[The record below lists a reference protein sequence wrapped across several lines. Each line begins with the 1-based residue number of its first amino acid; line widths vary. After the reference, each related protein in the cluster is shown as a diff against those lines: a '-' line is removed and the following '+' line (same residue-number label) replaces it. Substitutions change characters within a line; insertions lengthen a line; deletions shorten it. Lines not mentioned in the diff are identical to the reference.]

1 MDKRLTHEL
10 KKFKEEFDYLHNKIG
25 ELEWERAI
33 MYYGRKGVLRF
44 EIEELEDRIKNY
56 RDNMV
61 LLLNKISDEIRESKK
76 INSMV
81 KNIVLDINDMEVD
94 IYA

>member
-1 MDKRLTHEL
+1 MH
-10 KKFKEEFDYLHNKIG
+10 
-25 ELEWERAI
+25 
-33 MYYGRKGVLRF
+33 YYRKGVLRF